1 MSRTTPHEPHRR
13 ATTQTRRNRVD
24 LKTAAIYLK
33 MVPMLDIPRAL
44 GAVALGC
51 TLLLAAACGSTAKEP
66 ESTQPGQL
74 KVVTAFYP
82 LQFVAERVAGQHAT
96 IESLTAPG
104 AEPHDLELTPK
115 QVASV
120 ADASAVVY
128 IKGFQPAVD
137 EAVAQSGNQHV
148 LDTTSVVP
156 LQTPAEEHA
165 HDHADDSAS
174 DAHEDEHAE
183 EGDDHDHGDLDP
195 HVWLNPVNMV
205 KITDAVVAQLSGID
219 PDRAA
224 DYAANG
230 KSLTTELTTL
240 DTSYSEGLKT
250 CDRREFITSHAA
262 FGYLA
267 EQYKLTQIGI
277 SGLSPDAEPSPA
289 RIAAVHE
296 EAKAHGITTIFYET
310 LVSPAVAKS
319 IAGDLGLQTAV
330 LDPIEAITPE
340 SAGDNYIAVMQSN
353 LAALEKANGCH

>member
-1 MSRTTPHEPHRR
+1 
-13 ATTQTRRNRVD
+13 
-24 LKTAAIYLK
+24 
-33 MVPMLDIPRAL
+33 MLDIPRAL
-44 GAVALGC
+44 GAAALGC

-66 ESTQPGQL
+66 EATQPGQL

-96 IESLTAPG
+96 VESLTAAG
-104 AEPHDLELTPK
+104 AEPHDVELTPK

-120 ADASAVVY
+120 TDAGAVIY

-137 EAVAQSGNQHV
+137 EAVTQSGNQHV

-156 LQTPAEEHA
+156 LQTQADKHEHE
-165 HDHADDSAS
+165 HADDSPA
-174 DAHEDEHAE
+174 DEHGD
-183 EGDDHDHGDLDP
+183 EGDEHDHGGLDP

-219 PDRAA
+219 PDHAA
-224 DYAANG
+224 DYTANG
-230 KSLTTELTTL
+230 KSLTAELTTL

-289 RIAAVHE
+289 RIAAVQK
-296 EAKAHGITTIFYET
+296 EAKEHGITTIFYET

-319 IAGDLGLQTAV
+319 IAGDLGLKTDV

-353 LAALEKANGCH
+353 LTALEKANGCH

>member
-1 MSRTTPHEPHRR
+1 M
-13 ATTQTRRNRVD
+13 
-24 LKTAAIYLK
+24 KTAAIYLK
-33 MVPMLDIPRAL
+33 MVPMLNIPRAL
-44 GAVALGC
+44 GVAALGC
-51 TLLLAAACGSTAKEP
+51 TLLLAAACGSTAKGP
-66 ESTQPGQL
+66 EATQPGQL
-74 KVVTAFYP
+74 TVVTAFYP
-82 LQFVAERVAGQHAT
+82 LQFVAERVAGQQAT

-104 AEPHDLELTPK
+104 AEPHDVELTPK

-120 ADASAVVY
+120 TDASAIVY

-156 LQTPAEEHA
+156 LQTEAEEHA
-165 HDHADDSAS
+165 HDHADDSPS
-174 DAHEDEHAE
+174 DAHDDHANEHGE
-183 EGDDHDHGDLDP
+183 EGHDHDHGGLDP
-195 HVWLNPVNMV
+195 HVWLNPLNMV
-205 KITDAVVAQLSGID
+205 KITDAVVAQLSEID
-219 PDRAA
+219 PDHAT

-230 KSLTTELTTL
+230 KSLTAELTAL

-289 RIAAVHE
+289 RIAAVQE

-319 IAGDLGLQTAV
+319 IAGDLGLKTDV

-353 LAALEKANGCH
+353 LTALEKANGCH

>member
-1 MSRTTPHEPHRR
+1 
-13 ATTQTRRNRVD
+13 
-24 LKTAAIYLK
+24 
-33 MVPMLDIPRAL
+33 MVAMLNIPRAL
-44 GAVALGC
+44 GAAALGC
-51 TLLLAAACGSTAKEP
+51 TLLLAAACGSTAEEP
-66 ESTQPGQL
+66 KSAEPGQL

-96 IESLTAPG
+96 VESLTAPG
-104 AEPHDLELTPK
+104 AEPHDVELTPK

-120 ADASAVVY
+120 SDASAVVY

-137 EAVAQSGNQHV
+137 EAVAQSGNQQV

-156 LQTPAEEHA
+156 LQTQAEEHD
-165 HDHADDSAS
+165 HEHADDSPA
-174 DAHEDEHAE
+174 DEHAE
-183 EGDDHDHGDLDP
+183 EEGDEHGDEEHEHGGLDP

-230 KSLTTELTTL
+230 KALTSELTTL
-240 DTSYSEGLKT
+240 DTDYSNGLKT

-289 RIAAVHE
+289 RIAAVQQ
-296 EAKAHGITTIFYET
+296 EAKEHGITTIFYET

-319 IAGDLGLQTAV
+319 IAGDLGLKTDV

-353 LAALEKANGCH
+353 LTALEKANGCH

>member
-1 MSRTTPHEPHRR
+1 
-13 ATTQTRRNRVD
+13 
-24 LKTAAIYLK
+24 
-33 MVPMLDIPRAL
+33 MLNIPRAL
-44 GAVALGC
+44 GAAALGC

-66 ESTQPGQL
+66 EATQPGQL
-74 KVVTAFYP
+74 KIVTAFYP
-82 LQFVAERVAGQHAT
+82 LQFVAERVAGQHASV
-96 IESLTAPG
+96 ESLTAAG
-104 AEPHDLELTPK
+104 AEPHDVELTPK

-120 ADASAVVY
+120 SDAGAVVY

-137 EAVAQSGNQHV
+137 EAVAQSGNKHV

-156 LQTPAEEHA
+156 LQTQAEEHA
-165 HDHADDSAS
+165 HDHADDSPSEA
-174 DAHEDEHAE
+174 DEDGE
-183 EGDDHDHGDLDP
+183 EGEEGHDHGGLDP
-195 HVWLNPVNMV
+195 HVWLNPANMV
-205 KITDAVVAQLSGID
+205 KITDAVVGQLSEID
-219 PDRAA
+219 PDHAA

-230 KSLTTELTTL
+230 KSLTAELTTL

-289 RIAAVHE
+289 RIAAVQE
-296 EAKAHGITTIFYET
+296 EAKEHGITTIFYET

-319 IAGDLGLQTAV
+319 IAGDLGLKTDV
-330 LDPIEAITPE
+330 LDPIEAITSE

-353 LAALEKANGCH
+353 LTALKKANGCH

>member
-1 MSRTTPHEPHRR
+1 
-13 ATTQTRRNRVD
+13 
-24 LKTAAIYLK
+24 
-33 MVPMLDIPRAL
+33 MVAMLNIPRAL
-44 GAVALGC
+44 GAAALGC
-51 TLLLAAACGSTAKEP
+51 TLLLAAACGSTAKESD
-66 ESTQPGQL
+66 STQPGQL

-96 IESLTAPG
+96 VESLTAPG

-120 ADASAVVY
+120 TDASAVVY

-137 EAVAQSGNQHV
+137 EAVAQSSNQHV

-156 LQTPAEEHA
+156 LQSQAEEHE
-165 HDHADDSAS
+165 HEHA
-174 DAHEDEHAE
+174 DEHAE
-183 EGDDHDHGDLDP
+183 EGHDHDHGDLDP
-195 HVWLNPVNMV
+195 HVWLNPLNMV
-205 KITDAVVAQLSGID
+205 KITEAVVAQLSGID
-219 PDRAA
+219 PDHAA

-230 KSLTTELTTL
+230 KTLTSELTTL
-240 DTSYSEGLKT
+240 DVSYGDGLKT

-267 EQYKLTQIGI
+267 EQYDLTQIGI

-289 RIAAVHE
+289 RIAAVQE
-296 EAKAHGITTIFYET
+296 EAKEHGITTIFYET

-319 IAGDLGLQTAV
+319 IAGDLGLKTDV